1 MPCLHPLNLREHEA
15 GLTESHKPRQSGFRV
30 DALSCMNG
38 CAGSVRSEVLAYRI
52 ISYYSSIVF
61 SKTEGAILRNL
72 CSYWVFRLS
81 KMYRA
86 IAWYIQGPESMW
98 MWLEDAVSANSR
110 FESFHIYNQA
120 YTRMQPVFW
129 IGLLQTRVC
138 NTVRPHWGHPLL
150 VGYTGSERSEGIY
163 LAVTSKCPVGPR
175 MLTCSLCAFIVP
187 RLPTVQIS
195 PESQSRRSIERN
207 TANMTWLRTIQSD
220 MTGGDEENTY
230 GFLTSPSPTPATY
243 LNAY

>member
-15 GLTESHKPRQSGFRV
+15 GLTESHKPKQSGFRV

-98 MWLEDAVSANSR
+98 MWLEDAVCLQILALRASTFIIKHTPECSLS
-110 FESFHIYNQA
+110 FELDCCKHEYVTQSDLTGAILCWLGTLAVRDLKA
-120 YTRMQPVFW
+120 YTWQR
-129 IGLLQTRVC
+129 LQ
-138 NTVRPHWGHPLL
+138 NAQL
-150 VGYTGSERSEGIY
+150 V
-163 LAVTSKCPVGPR
+163 
-175 MLTCSLCAFIVP
+175 
-187 RLPTVQIS
+187 
-195 PESQSRRSIERN
+195 PEC
-207 TANMTWLRTIQSD
+207 
-220 MTGGDEENTY
+220 
-230 GFLTSPSPTPATY
+230 
-243 LNAY
+243 